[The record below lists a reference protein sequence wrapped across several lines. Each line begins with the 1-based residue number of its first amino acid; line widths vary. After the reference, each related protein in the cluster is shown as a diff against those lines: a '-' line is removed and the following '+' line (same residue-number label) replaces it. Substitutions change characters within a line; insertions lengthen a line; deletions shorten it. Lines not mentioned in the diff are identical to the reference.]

1 MELFLFIS
9 RAVTARS
16 FCSPGGRGGASYR
29 PRSSTEAWEKPHS
42 WRPAPLLRS
51 YPSRKTPAMG
61 KDWIQPEL
69 FPCWCPAFRVHPKP
83 VGFAE
88 GIMESLCLENPS
100 ETESSCQ
107 PSTAKPA
114 LNHVPKGRVCT
125 AAPQKDN
132 GSSGC
137 WIAIVPLGSIPG
149 AHQPCLARRESLTE
163 GNEEHLRAQ
172 LSIPSQ
178 TLELPATSS
187 FL

>member
-83 VGFAE
+83 LGFAE
-88 GIMESLCLENPS
+88 GIMEPLHLENPS
-100 ETESSCQ
+100 KTESSRQ
-107 PSTAKPA
+107 PQHRQGSAKPRPQGLRLHSDIPEGQWFFRMLDCHRSLGIHPGSTSA
-114 LNHVPKGRVCT
+114 LP
-125 AAPQKDN
+125 
-132 GSSGC
+132 GSAGKS
-137 WIAIVPLGSIPG
+137 
-149 AHQPCLARRESLTE
+149 H
-163 GNEEHLRAQ
+163 
-172 LSIPSQ
+172 
-178 TLELPATSS
+178 
-187 FL
+187 